1 MLALALVDDDGVDN
15 AGLSIEATLVLSND
29 LSMLLMPVTAI
40 TVFVVSHVVG
50 WVDIVENDTSIVPD
64 VEIFLIVD
72 ANVVAIFSISIL

>member
-1 MLALALVDDDGVDN
+1 M
-15 AGLSIEATLVLSND
+15 LSND

-72 ANVVAIFSISIL
+72 ADVVDGVMKC